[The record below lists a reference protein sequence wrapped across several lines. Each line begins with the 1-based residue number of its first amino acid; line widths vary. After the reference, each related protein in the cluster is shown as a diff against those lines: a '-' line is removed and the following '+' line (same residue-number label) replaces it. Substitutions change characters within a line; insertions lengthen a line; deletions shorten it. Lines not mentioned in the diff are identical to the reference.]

1 MGARVYSGRLAL
13 DGGTGPGRERLR
25 ERGGGRNPSARP
37 LVQARIMMLPYMTKG
52 EVLQEALRDLPTVER
67 KMQRTKELL
76 RRKHIKG
83 ERKAVLVELHEYT
96 SPQANN
102 WMVVMRHCKAGI
114 QCFHYA
120 WYRGMDKRMR
130 AIYVSIDGETAF
142 HYSKHV
148 FDQYSIR
155 FSPDVSAEYR
165 LRQFFLENHMYSC
178 HTVDLMA
185 DVIEDIV
192 SVNQGWLLGI
202 RDEEDNLIL
211 LTTFVDQGKFFE
223 DQHRLEEK
231 LEVDRLLAGMSLGQR
246 KEFLRKLKD
255 SQEDDQLGQV
265 RAA

>member
-1 MGARVYSGRLAL
+1 
-13 DGGTGPGRERLR
+13 
-25 ERGGGRNPSARP
+25 
-37 LVQARIMMLPYMTKG
+37 MMLPYMTEG

-83 ERKAVLVELHEYT
+83 DRKAVLVELHEYT

-120 WYRGMDKRMR
+120 WYRGMDQRMR
-130 AIYVSIDGETAF
+130 AIYVSIDGSSAF

-148 FDQYSIR
+148 FDQYSDR
-155 FSPDVSAEYR
+155 FSPDVSAEER

-185 DVIEDIV
+185 EVVEDIV
-192 SVNQGWLLGI
+192 SVNQGWLFGY
-202 RDEEDNLIL
+202 RDEEEDSLTC
-211 LTTFVDQGKFFE
+211 LTTFVDQGRFFE

-231 LEVDRLLAGMSLGQR
+231 LERDRLLAGMSLGQR

-255 SQEDDQLGQV
+255 TEEGEQPGQV